1 MLYFSKL
8 VNIKLKGVI
17 VKTTKH
23 SLARMSQRGLPKKL
37 VDLAFEFGKEQGD
50 RLILN
55 RKATQKL
62 INEIDR
68 MRQELLKIMDKGGVT
83 VVVDSDTLITAYN
96 TNSYRRN

>member
-62 INEIDR
+62 INEIDG
-68 MRQELLKIMDKGGVT
+68 MRKELLKVIDKGGMT
-83 VVVDSDTLITAYN
+83 LVVDNDTLITAYN

>member
-1 MLYFSKL
+1 M
-8 VNIKLKGVI
+8 
-17 VKTTKH
+17 KTTRH
-23 SLARMSQRGLPKKL
+23 SLARMSQRGLSRKL

-50 RLILN
+50 RLVLN

-68 MRQELLKIMDKGGVT
+68 MRQELLKVMDKGGVT

-96 TNSYRRN
+96 TDSYRRK

>member
-8 VNIKLKGVI
+8 VNVKLKGLI
-17 VKTTKH
+17 MKTTKY
-23 SLARMSQRGLPKKL
+23 SLARMSQRGLPNKL

-62 INEIDR
+62 INEIDS
-68 MRQELLKIMDKGGVT
+68 MRKELLKVIDKGGVT
-83 VVVDSDTLITAYN
+83 LVVDNNTLITAYN
-96 TNSYRRN
+96 ANSYKRN